1 MGGAQ
6 TSDSASNLLCA
17 TRETNRPQSRSLS
30 LLDAIYASVYEDL
43 IRALMGGQAQLSD
56 SAVVTVL
63 QGSHPLFS
71 LQRQAGG
78 QCGDVWWGGP
88 PLLQGKAQLGT
99 IDRSK

>member
-1 MGGAQ
+1 
-6 TSDSASNLLCA
+6 
-17 TRETNRPQSRSLS
+17 
-30 LLDAIYASVYEDL
+30 
-43 IRALMGGQAQLSD
+43 MGGQAQLSD

-88 PLLQGKAQLGT
+88 PLLQGRAQLSTVDPEG
-99 IDRSK
+99 D